1 MTGRI
6 LDGKAIAAEVR
17 ANIARR
23 VKASGR
29 QPGLAVILVGDD
41 PASHTYVNAKEKAAA
56 ECGFHSV
63 VERHPADMTEAA
75 LLARVAALNADPRI
89 HGFFVQFP
97 VPRHI
102 DGEKVMRAVS
112 PDKDVDGFH
121 PTNQGLLLQGQPRF
135 LSATPRGVIE
145 LIHRAGGVLGKRV
158 VVLGRSNTVGK
169 PLAAALMNKGPR
181 GDATVTVA
189 HSRTPD
195 LARLCREADVLVA
208 AMGQPR
214 LVKADWVKPGAVVI
228 DVGTSRVDGKL
239 VGDVDFEA
247 VKEVAGWITP
257 VPGGVGPMTIAM
269 LMLNTL
275 EAAGI
280 P

>member
-1 MTGRI
+1 MSARL
-6 LDGKAIAAEVR
+6 LDGKAIAAEIR
-17 ANIARR
+17 ADIARR

-41 PASHTYVNAKEKAAA
+41 PASHTYVASKEKAAR

-63 VERHPADMTEAA
+63 VERYPADMAEAA
-75 LLARVAALNADPRI
+75 LLSRVAALNADPRI

-97 VPRHI
+97 VPRQI

-121 PTNQGLLLQGQPRF
+121 PLNQGLLLQGQPRF
-135 LSATPRGVIE
+135 LSATPRGVVE
-145 LIHRAGGVLGKRV
+145 LIARAGGAAGKRV

-214 LVKADWVKPGAVVI
+214 LVKADWVKPGAVVV
-228 DVGTSRVDGKL
+228 DVGTSRVEGKL

>member
-1 MTGRI
+1 MSARI
-6 LDGKAIAAEVR
+6 LDGKAIAAEIR
-17 ANIARR
+17 ADIARR
-23 VKASGR
+23 VKAAGR

-41 PASHTYVNAKEKAAA
+41 PASHTYVNSKEKAAK
-56 ECGFHSV
+56 ECGFLSI
-63 VERHPADMTEAA
+63 VERYPADVTEAA
-75 LLARVAALNADPRI
+75 LLSRVEAMNRDPRV

-97 VPRHI
+97 VPRQI

-121 PTNQGLLLQGQPRF
+121 PLNQGLLLQGQPRF
-135 LSATPRGVIE
+135 LSATPRGVVE
-145 LIHRAGGVLGKRV
+145 LIMRAGGAAGKRV
-158 VVLGRSNTVGK
+158 VILGRSNTVGK
-169 PLAAALMNKGPR
+169 PLAAALMSKGPR
-181 GDATVTVA
+181 ADATVTVA

-195 LARLCREADVLVA
+195 LAKLCREADVLVA

-214 LVKADWVKPGAVVI
+214 LVRGDWIKPGATVI
-228 DVGTSRVDGKL
+228 DVGTSRVEGKL
-239 VGDVDFEA
+239 VGDVDFDA
-247 VKEVAGWITP
+247 AKEVAGWITP